1 MSNTYCAA
9 IPQHTSSSLDL
20 KTILKDGEILA
31 EALGKILE
39 DNLKSYEKYAEIAG
53 NNKADILVYPE
64 FGLLPSNFSLIPDK
78 KHIYPICD
86 TIPVDLNNITP
97 EHKILYP
104 ASTWAKNNCLYIVIN
119 LSTLHGDDIY
129 VTDVV
134 FDRTGKIIAV
144 YDKFN
149 IFYKKKFSPP
159 ENYEVVTFET
169 DFDVEFGLII
179 CKDIIGKQP
188 LSSLKEKGIKHYP
201 YCAAEDWF
209 GPVIAWGW
217 SLMSQVTVLSGNLG
231 DYVSIFQNG
240 REKKK
245 GIWEKVY
252 IGDVEKSHNSTFRI
266 DKSFPAFP
274 FIG

>member
-20 KTILKDGEILA
+20 KTILEDGEIL
-31 EALGKILE
+31 EKALEKILE
-39 DNLKSYEKYAEIAG
+39 DNLESYEEYAKTAG
-53 NNKADILVYPE
+53 NNNADILVYPE
-64 FGLLPSNFSLIPDK
+64 FGLLPSCFSLIRDK
-78 KHIYPICD
+78 KHFYPICD
-86 TIPVDLNNITP
+86 TVPIDLNNITQ

-104 ASTWAKNNCLYIVIN
+104 ASTWAKNNGLYIVIN

-134 FDRTGKIIAV
+134 FNRAGKIIAV

-149 IFYKKKFSPP
+149 IFYKNLFSPP

-188 LSSLKEKGIKHYP
+188 LPSLKEKGIKHYP
-201 YCAAEDWF
+201 YCAAEKWL
-209 GPVIAWGW
+209 GPIAAWGW
-217 SLMSQVTVLSGNLG
+217 SLISQVTVLSGNLG
-231 DYVSIFQNG
+231 DHVSIFQNG
-240 REKKK
+240 IEKKK

-252 IGDVEKSHNSTFRI
+252 IGDVEKSPKSTFRI

>member
-1 MSNTYCAA
+1 MSNTYCTA

-20 KTILKDGEILA
+20 KAILKDGEISE

-39 DNLKSYEKYAEIAG
+39 GNLKLYEVYAETAG
-53 NNKADILVYPE
+53 NNNADILVYPE
-64 FGLLPSNFSLIPDK
+64 FGLLPFNFPLILDK

-86 TIPVDLNNITP
+86 TIPVDPNHITP

-104 ASTWAKNNCLYIVIN
+104 ASTWAKNNGLYIVIN

-144 YDKFN
+144 YDKFH
-149 IFYKKKFSPP
+149 IFFKNLFSPP

-179 CKDIIGKQP
+179 CKDILGKQP
-188 LSSLKEKGIKHYP
+188 LSSLKEKGIKHCP
-201 YCAAEDWF
+201 YCAAEDCF
-209 GPVIAWGW
+209 GPLIAWGW
-217 SLMSQVTVLSGNLG
+217 SLISQVTVLSGNLG

-240 REKKK
+240 VEKKK

-252 IGDVEKSHNSTFRI
+252 IGDVEKSPKSTFRA